1 MLYQLSYLPTE
12 ARDGEGDSTSG
23 HPRHP
28 AGAPRGGSWG
38 SFGRH
43 RVRRRQCRLARVPS
57 PTSLDSPE
65 SPSARRVE
73 RRALDPFY
81 FLFLRV
87 AFLRFAGFRF
97 LAPFFFRF
105 AMMLGSSRESTSDAP
120 VVTFYT

>member
-12 ARDGEGDSTSG
+12 ARDGEGDSTRE

-38 SFGRH
+38 ELGRH
-43 RVRRRQCRLARVPS
+43 RGRRRQSRLAYIPS
-57 PTSLDSPE
+57 PTSLDSPNRR
-65 SPSARRVE
+65 ARVAFE
-73 RRALDPFY
+73 RRALDLFY
-81 FLFLRV
+81 FLFF